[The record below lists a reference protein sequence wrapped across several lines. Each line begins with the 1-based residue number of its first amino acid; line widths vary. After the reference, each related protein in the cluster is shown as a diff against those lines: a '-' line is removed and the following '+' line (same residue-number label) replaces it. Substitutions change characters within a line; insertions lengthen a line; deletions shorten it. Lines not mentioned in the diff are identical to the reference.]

1 MGKNLISFLTVL
13 IFLNILACEN
23 NESNSGANSDTV
35 SMDGVVIQPTVKLN
49 ETITKKLPLQ
59 MWDWNGETR
68 QVSVPQDLINKSDSK
83 KPTSCF
89 IEGDGKELSI
99 DEEVEVLEEAICTWV
114 LHQKNGFKK
123 YNVGFKKI
131 RIKSTGEEGWT
142 WSTAVKIPD

>member
-1 MGKNLISFLTVL
+1 MKKTSISFLIVL
-13 IFLNILACEN
+13 ILINILSC
-23 NESNSGANSDTV
+23 GSDSSATV
-35 SMDGVVIQPTVKLN
+35 SIDGVVIQPTVILN
-49 ETITKKLPLQ
+49 QTITKKLPLQ

-68 QVSVPQDLINKSDSK
+68 QVAVPKDNQLSNSSGDSV
-83 KPTSCF
+83 KPISCF

-99 DEEVEVLEEAICTWV
+99 NEEVEVIEEAICTWV

-142 WSTAVKIPD
+142 FSPAVKILD

>member
-1 MGKNLISFLTVL
+1 MKKTSISFLIVL
-13 IFLNILACEN
+13 ILINILSC
-23 NESNSGANSDTV
+23 GSDSSATV
-35 SMDGVVIQPTVKLN
+35 SIDGVVVQPTVILN
-49 ETITKKLPLQ
+49 QTITKKLPLQ

-68 QVSVPQDLINKSDSK
+68 QVAVPKDNQLSNSSGDSI
-83 KPTSCF
+83 KPISCF

-99 DEEVEVLEEAICTWV
+99 NKEVEVIEEAICTWV

-142 WSTAVKIPD
+142 FSTAVKIPD

>member
-1 MGKNLISFLTVL
+1 MKKTSISFLIVL
-13 IFLNILACEN
+13 ILINILSC
-23 NESNSGANSDTV
+23 GSDSSATV
-35 SMDGVVIQPTVKLN
+35 SIDGVVVQPTVILN
-49 ETITKKLPLQ
+49 QTITKKLPLQ

-68 QVSVPQDLINKSDSK
+68 QVAVPKDNQLSNSSGDSI
-83 KPTSCF
+83 KPISCF

-99 DEEVEVLEEAICTWV
+99 NEEVEVIEEAICTWV

-142 WSTAVKIPD
+142 FSTAVKIPD

>member
-1 MGKNLISFLTVL
+1 MKKTSISFLIVL
-13 IFLNILACEN
+13 ILINILSCR
-23 NESNSGANSDTV
+23 SDSSATV
-35 SMDGVVIQPTVKLN
+35 SIDGVVIQPTVILN
-49 ETITKKLPLQ
+49 QTITKKLPLQ

-68 QVSVPQDLINKSDSK
+68 QVAVPKDNQLSNSSGDSV
-83 KPTSCF
+83 KPISCF

-99 DEEVEVLEEAICTWV
+99 NEEVEVIEEAICTWV

-142 WSTAVKIPD
+142 FSPAVKILD

>member
-1 MGKNLISFLTVL
+1 MKKTSISFLIIL
-13 IFLNILACEN
+13 ILINILSC
-23 NESNSGANSDTV
+23 GSDSSATV
-35 SMDGVVIQPTVKLN
+35 SIDGVVVQPTVILN
-49 ETITKKLPLQ
+49 QTITKKLPLQ

-68 QVSVPQDLINKSDSK
+68 QVAVPKDNQLSNSSGDSI
-83 KPTSCF
+83 KPISCF

-99 DEEVEVLEEAICTWV
+99 NEEVEVIEEAICTWV

-142 WSTAVKIPD
+142 FSTAVKIPD

>member
-1 MGKNLISFLTVL
+1 MKKTSISFLIVL
-13 IFLNILACEN
+13 ILINILSCM
-23 NESNSGANSDTV
+23 SDSSATV
-35 SMDGVVIQPTVKLN
+35 SIDGVVIQPTVILN
-49 ETITKKLPLQ
+49 QTITKKLPLQ

-68 QVSVPQDLINKSDSK
+68 QVAVPKDNQLSNSSGDSV
-83 KPTSCF
+83 KPISCF

-99 DEEVEVLEEAICTWV
+99 NEEVEVIEEAICTWV

-142 WSTAVKIPD
+142 FSPAVKILD

>member
-1 MGKNLISFLTVL
+1 MKKTSISFSIVL
-13 IFLNILACEN
+13 ILINILSC
-23 NESNSGANSDTV
+23 GSDSSATV
-35 SMDGVVIQPTVKLN
+35 SIDGVVVQPTVILN
-49 ETITKKLPLQ
+49 QTITKKLPLQ

-68 QVSVPQDLINKSDSK
+68 QVAVPKDNQLSNSSGDSI
-83 KPTSCF
+83 KPISCF

-99 DEEVEVLEEAICTWV
+99 NEEVEVIEEAICTWV

-142 WSTAVKIPD
+142 FSSAVKIPD

>member
-1 MGKNLISFLTVL
+1 MKKTSISFLIIL
-13 IFLNILACEN
+13 ILINILSC
-23 NESNSGANSDTV
+23 GSDSSATV
-35 SMDGVVIQPTVKLN
+35 SIDGVVVQPTVILN
-49 ETITKKLPLQ
+49 QTITKKLPLQ

-68 QVSVPQDLINKSDSK
+68 QVAVPKDNQLSNSSGDSI
-83 KPTSCF
+83 KPISCF

-99 DEEVEVLEEAICTWV
+99 NAEVEVIEEAICTWV

-142 WSTAVKIPD
+142 FSTAVKIPD

>member
-1 MGKNLISFLTVL
+1 MKKTSISFLIIL
-13 IFLNILACEN
+13 ILINILSC
-23 NESNSGANSDTV
+23 GSDSSATV
-35 SMDGVVIQPTVKLN
+35 SIDGVVVQPTVILN
-49 ETITKKLPLQ
+49 QTITKKLPLQ

-68 QVSVPQDLINKSDSK
+68 QVAVPKDNQLSNSSGDSI
-83 KPTSCF
+83 KPISCF

-99 DEEVEVLEEAICTWV
+99 NAEVEVIEEAICTWV

-142 WSTAVKIPD
+142 FSPAVKILD

>member
-1 MGKNLISFLTVL
+1 
-13 IFLNILACEN
+13 
-23 NESNSGANSDTV
+23 
-35 SMDGVVIQPTVKLN
+35 
-49 ETITKKLPLQ
+49 

-68 QVSVPQDLINKSDSK
+68 QVAVPKDNQLSNSSGDSI
-83 KPTSCF
+83 KPISCF

-99 DEEVEVLEEAICTWV
+99 NEEVEVIEEAICTWV

-142 WSTAVKIPD
+142 FSTAVKIPD

>member
-1 MGKNLISFLTVL
+1 MKKTSISFLIVL
-13 IFLNILACEN
+13 ILINILSC
-23 NESNSGANSDTV
+23 GSDSSATV
-35 SMDGVVIQPTVKLN
+35 SIDGVVIQPTVILN
-49 ETITKKLPLQ
+49 QTITKKLPLQ

-68 QVSVPQDLINKSDSK
+68 QVAVPKDNQLSNSSGDSV
-83 KPTSCF
+83 KPISCF

-99 DEEVEVLEEAICTWV
+99 NEEVEVIEEAICTWV

-142 WSTAVKIPD
+142 VSSAVKIPD

>member
-1 MGKNLISFLTVL
+1 MKKTSISFLIVL
-13 IFLNILACEN
+13 ILINILSC
-23 NESNSGANSDTV
+23 GSDSSATV
-35 SMDGVVIQPTVKLN
+35 AIDGVVVQPTVILN
-49 ETITKKLPLQ
+49 QTITKKLPLQ

-68 QVSVPQDLINKSDSK
+68 QVAVPKDNQLSNSSGDSI
-83 KPTSCF
+83 KPISCF

-99 DEEVEVLEEAICTWV
+99 NEEVEVIEEAICTWV

-142 WSTAVKIPD
+142 FSTAVKIPD

>member
-1 MGKNLISFLTVL
+1 MKKTSISFLIIL
-13 IFLNILACEN
+13 ILINILSC
-23 NESNSGANSDTV
+23 GSDSSATV
-35 SMDGVVIQPTVKLN
+35 SIDGVVVQPTVILN
-49 ETITKKLPLQ
+49 QTITKKLPLQ

-68 QVSVPQDLINKSDSK
+68 QVAVPKDNQLSNSSGDSI
-83 KPTSCF
+83 KPISCF

-99 DEEVEVLEEAICTWV
+99 NEEVEVIEAAICTWV

-142 WSTAVKIPD
+142 FSTAVKIPD

>member
-1 MGKNLISFLTVL
+1 MKKTSISFLIIL
-13 IFLNILACEN
+13 ILINILSC
-23 NESNSGANSDTV
+23 GSDSSATV
-35 SMDGVVIQPTVKLN
+35 SIDGVVVQPTVILN
-49 ETITKKLPLQ
+49 QTITKKLPLQ

-68 QVSVPQDLINKSDSK
+68 QVAVPKDNQLSNSSGDSI
-83 KPTSCF
+83 KPISCF

-99 DEEVEVLEEAICTWV
+99 NEEVEVIEEAICTWV

-142 WSTAVKIPD
+142 FSSAVKIPD

>member
-1 MGKNLISFLTVL
+1 MKKTSISFLIIL
-13 IFLNILACEN
+13 ILINILSC
-23 NESNSGANSDTV
+23 GSDSSATV
-35 SMDGVVIQPTVKLN
+35 SIDGVVVQPTVILN
-49 ETITKKLPLQ
+49 QTITKKLPLQ

-68 QVSVPQDLINKSDSK
+68 QVAVPKDNQLSNSSGDSV
-83 KPTSCF
+83 KPISCF

-99 DEEVEVLEEAICTWV
+99 NAEVEVIEEAICTWV

-142 WSTAVKIPD
+142 FSPAVKILD

>member
-1 MGKNLISFLTVL
+1 MKKTSISFLIIL
-13 IFLNILACEN
+13 ILINILSC
-23 NESNSGANSDTV
+23 GSDSSATV
-35 SMDGVVIQPTVKLN
+35 SIDGVGVQPTVILN
-49 ETITKKLPLQ
+49 QTITKKLPLQ

-68 QVSVPQDLINKSDSK
+68 QVAVPKDNQLSNSSGDSI
-83 KPTSCF
+83 KPISCF

-99 DEEVEVLEEAICTWV
+99 NEEVEVIEEAICTWV

-142 WSTAVKIPD
+142 FSTAVKIPD

>member
-1 MGKNLISFLTVL
+1 MKKTSISFSIVL
-13 IFLNILACEN
+13 ILINILSC
-23 NESNSGANSDTV
+23 GSDSSATV
-35 SMDGVVIQPTVKLN
+35 SIDGVVVHPTVILN
-49 ETITKKLPLQ
+49 QTITKKLPLQ

-68 QVSVPQDLINKSDSK
+68 QVAVPKDNQLSNSSGDSI
-83 KPTSCF
+83 KPISCF

-99 DEEVEVLEEAICTWV
+99 NEEVEVIEEAICTWV

-142 WSTAVKIPD
+142 FSPAVKIPD